1 MIKKQV
7 NTLYE
12 RFLNELNILKYSFN
26 SKIIY
31 VEIDYKKYK
40 IKKWIKQYCD
50 KHYIL
55 YKSNIEEK
63 YMKYVIYK
71 LLTFVDIQKHPYLSK
86 YHHLYDKK
94 MKEILFGS
102 NNGYINECKI
112 LKKEHFKY
120 KKNNIHSNTEKLL
133 FY

>member
-1 MIKKQV
+1 MINKEL
-7 NTLYE
+7 NTFYE
-12 RFLNELNILKYSFN
+12 RFLNMLNVIKYSFN
-26 SKIIY
+26 LKITY
-31 VEIDYKKYK
+31 VKINYKKHE
-40 IKKWIKQYCD
+40 IKKWVKQYCD
-50 KHYIL
+50 KHYII

-71 LLTFVDIQKHPYLSK
+71 LLTFVDIEKHPYLYK

-102 NNGYINECKI
+102 NNGYRNEYEI
-112 LKKEHFKY
+112 LIKEHFKY